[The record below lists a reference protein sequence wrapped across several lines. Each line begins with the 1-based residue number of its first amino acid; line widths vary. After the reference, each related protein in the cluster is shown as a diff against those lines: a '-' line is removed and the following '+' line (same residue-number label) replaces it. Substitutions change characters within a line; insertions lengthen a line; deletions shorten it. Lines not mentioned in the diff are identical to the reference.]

1 MSQMTISMVQMTIQT
16 VQNCHFCGTNDQLYG
31 RNDHFYGTDDHFC
44 GTNDHLYG
52 TNDHSN
58 APPLCET
65 SLEKSI
71 SNDIAD
77 EINRLDISEPSS
89 PILKPPNDEL
99 TDFSF
104 PFQYDGSNNSSI
116 ESDELL
122 QPEPE
127 HQPQPLPE
135 SEPRPIALGDFYTTV
150 NNDVTIDRT
159 KTDELYEVILQ
170 LKKEKRSTMKQ
181 FNSEI
186 RSIREEIKKLHR
198 NLNELV
204 KNKNEKNVQLTQ
216 KINEHILKWKF
227 FDCGMPNNTS
237 LTSFVHSNKGGSQL
251 VHDDF
256 VFNLNKKTTTKR
268 YWRCTMTNC
277 TVYIHTDTNNNLL
290 HITGEHN
297 HLFEPETLRVKQF
310 RTVLKERVVNETVPI
325 QKIYDEEI
333 AKANLSVDV
342 LASIPLAH
350 HIQPGLNQARRKLTP
365 ILPESNSFNIPEGYQ
380 TTASGEPFLICD
392 NSIIFLDGT
401 FRSTPPFFD
410 QIFTI
415 HGLKF
420 DCAFPCIFA
429 LLPDRKKS
437 TYQQLFKE
445 LNAVAVSMGRTW
457 KPDQIMSDFETSL
470 IPAISTEFPES
481 VHKGCYF
488 HFSQCL
494 YRRIQSLGLAT
505 AYSHDESVRSCC
517 RKLMALPLLPIQEVE
532 TSFYDLRATADPTLK
547 QQLRELFLYFD
558 EYWINNIPIKMWNI
572 HDNQHRTNNIC
583 EGFHNR
589 FNRRMEQAH
598 ANIWSF
604 IRCIVREESRFQHLY
619 VQINTGS
626 KRRPRS
632 SYTNGIQ
639 KRIDTLMQR
648 YNNKQID

>member
-1 MSQMTISMVQMTIQT
+1 MVQMTIQT
-16 VQNCHFCGTNDQLYG
+16 VQNGHFCGTNDQFYG

-216 KINEHILKWKF
+216 KINEHILKWKK
-227 FDCGMPNNTS
+227 S
-237 LTSFVHSNKGGSQL
+237 KG
-251 VHDDF
+251 
-256 VFNLNKKTTTKR
+256 NNKK
-268 YWRCTMTNC
+268 N
-277 TVYIHTDTNNNLL
+277 
-290 HITGEHN
+290 
-297 HLFEPETLRVKQF
+297 VK
-310 RTVLKERVVNETVPI
+310 
-325 QKIYDEEI
+325 
-333 AKANLSVDV
+333 
-342 LASIPLAH
+342 
-350 HIQPGLNQARRKLTP
+350 
-365 ILPESNSFNIPEGYQ
+365 
-380 TTASGEPFLICD
+380 
-392 NSIIFLDGT
+392 
-401 FRSTPPFFD
+401 
-410 QIFTI
+410 
-415 HGLKF
+415 
-420 DCAFPCIFA
+420 
-429 LLPDRKKS
+429 
-437 TYQQLFKE
+437 
-445 LNAVAVSMGRTW
+445 
-457 KPDQIMSDFETSL
+457 
-470 IPAISTEFPES
+470 
-481 VHKGCYF
+481 
-488 HFSQCL
+488 
-494 YRRIQSLGLAT
+494 
-505 AYSHDESVRSCC
+505 
-517 RKLMALPLLPIQEVE
+517 
-532 TSFYDLRATADPTLK
+532 
-547 QQLRELFLYFD
+547 
-558 EYWINNIPIKMWNI
+558 
-572 HDNQHRTNNIC
+572 
-583 EGFHNR
+583 
-589 FNRRMEQAH
+589 
-598 ANIWSF
+598 
-604 IRCIVREESRFQHLY
+604 
-619 VQINTGS
+619 
-626 KRRPRS
+626 
-632 SYTNGIQ
+632 
-639 KRIDTLMQR
+639 
-648 YNNKQID
+648 